1 MQYWCPTL
9 AIFLF
14 LVFVQPRVSPA
25 ESAEIDQTVVAFLNT
40 YCVRCHGPKTQNAS
54 LRFDTMPVKLGD
66 EATAQS
72 WQDILDVLNL
82 DEMPPEGEKQP
93 SDEELSLILETLTK
107 NLREARERLNDGGGQ
122 MVLRRLNRREYQNT
136 IRALFGVDVSIDSV
150 PDDATVDGFDTIATA
165 HSFSSLHLERYLNTA
180 DTVLE
185 AFVGRNV
192 RRQDPQVRRY
202 EPESID
208 RNVRETLKRDQSRLR
223 LPDSGQ
229 RTRARDEEIRRV
241 DFEIL
246 KNELITNY
254 LDHPASKSGILVPF
268 RGLVPFVK
276 TKESAFG
283 RSGLYKVRVRC
294 GVDSPQ
300 PVDGVFLEV
309 RRVPRQTMNIDHIDC
324 VEVRGTT
331 AEPQIIEFETIVDGT
346 VGNWISLARRTPRRG
361 VLDRFQKYAE
371 SDARYLARTGGEIV
385 QLADDEM
392 PSIWVDWVETEGPF
406 PRFEGTIAPSLVSL
420 SRRATDEEARQMIEK
435 FAFEVFRH
443 QTPSKDYLDR
453 VFKIYRITRENG
465 ADVEQATRECLKVVL
480 ASPRFLFLYEPSVD
494 GEKRKLTSRELA
506 VRLSYF
512 LWSGPPDEEL
522 YRAAESGELSTPD
535 GLAKQLDRMLK
546 SEKSEEFIVNF
557 VTQFFELGR
566 LDGVNP
572 EATAAAKYDRPLQEE
587 SKREV
592 FELFRYLL
600 KENQPVSDMI
610 DADYVVVNS
619 FLADFYNLPNV
630 HGDHFRRVKLP
641 ADSPR
646 GGLLGQSAILT
657 LTGTGERTS
666 PVERGAFVLRKI
678 LNRPP
683 PPAPAN
689 VPMLDEAGLGNRSIR
704 ETLNIHMTKPQCSS
718 CHRRI
723 DPLGFGLEN
732 FDPVGL
738 WRESVLSADKTKRFS
753 IEPTG
758 LMPDG
763 KREFSSPRE
772 MKQLMMS
779 DRDAFLTGLT
789 EAIMTYGIGRKVG
802 YADQIEVQ
810 QIVSTTAAKGYG
822 LRTLLREIVQS
833 PPFQTK

>member
-1 MQYWCPTL
+1 MRRFLPVFAISQL
-9 AIFLF
+9 LIFL
-14 LVFVQPRVSPA
+14 QPRGL
-25 ESAEIDQTVVAFLNT
+25 SAETAEVDQTVVAFLNS
-40 YCVRCHGPKTQNAS
+40 YCVRCHGPKKQNAS
-54 LRFDTMPVKLGD
+54 LRFDTMPAKLGD

-180 DTVLE
+180 DTVLD
-185 AFVGRNV
+185 AIVGRNV
-192 RRQDPQVRRY
+192 RRQEPQVRRY
-202 EPESID
+202 EPETVD
-208 RNVRETLKRDQSRLR
+208 RNVRETLERDQSRLR
-223 LPDSGQ
+223 LPESGQ
-229 RTRARDEEIRRV
+229 RTRARNGEVRRV

-254 LDHPASKSGILVPF
+254 LAHPASKTGIMVPF

-283 RSGLYKVRVRC
+283 RSGVYKVRVRC
-294 GVDSPQ
+294 GVDRPQ
-300 PVDGVFLEV
+300 PVDGVFLEI

-324 VEVRGTT
+324 VEVRGTI
-331 AEPQIIEFETIVDGT
+331 AEPQIIEFDAIVDGT
-346 VGNWISLARRTPRRG
+346 VGNWISLARRTPRTE
-361 VLDRFQKYAE
+361 VLNRFKQYAE

-392 PSIWVDWVETEGPF
+392 PSVWVDWIETEGPF
-406 PRFEGTIAPSLVSL
+406 PRFEGTISSSLVSL
-420 SRRATDEEARQMIEK
+420 SRRATDEDARQMIEK

-443 QTPSKDYLDR
+443 QPPSKDYLDR
-453 VFKIYRITRENG
+453 VFKIYKMTRENG
-465 ADVEQATRECLKVVL
+465 ADVEEATRECLKVVL
-480 ASPRFLFLYEPSVD
+480 ASPRFLFLYEPIAE
-494 GEKRKLTSRELA
+494 GEKRKLTNRELA

-512 LWSGPPDEEL
+512 LWTGPPDEEL
-522 YRAAESGELSTPD
+522 YRAAESGELRTPD
-535 GLAKQLDRMLK
+535 GLAEQLDRMLE

-566 LDGVNP
+566 LDGINP
-572 EATAAAKYDRPLQEE
+572 EATTAPKYDRPLQEE

-592 FELFRYLL
+592 FEFFRYHLE
-600 KENQPVSDMI
+600 ENQPVSDMI

-619 FLADFYNLPNV
+619 FLADFYGLPNV
-630 HGDHFRRVKLP
+630 HGDHFRRVTLP

-689 VPMLDEAGLGNRSIR
+689 VPMLNEAGLGNRSIR

-738 WRESVLSADKTKRFS
+738 WRESVLSADKTKRFP

-772 MKQLMMS
+772 MKQRMMS

-810 QIVSTTAAKGYG
+810 QIVSATAAKGYG
-822 LRTLLREIVQS
+822 LRTLLREIVKS